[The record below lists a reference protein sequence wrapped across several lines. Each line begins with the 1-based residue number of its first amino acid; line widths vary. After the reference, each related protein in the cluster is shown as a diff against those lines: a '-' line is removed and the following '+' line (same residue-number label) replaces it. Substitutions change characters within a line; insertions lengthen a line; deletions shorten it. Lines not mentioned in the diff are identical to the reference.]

1 MKKRKFIP
9 LAGVVLCFGLMLLLS
24 SSACGDTKGNK
35 SWPKSKKKKIEMV
48 SYDTIVAQRLT
59 DTIARV
65 LFSSNHATMYRIN
78 PAVNPKDNDKTIGGI
93 KVEETIGEM
102 TLMDIQKLKFL
113 LSDSCCFNDS
123 PVIPLT
129 PFSPS
134 IALEMSNDK
143 EVVYLLFSFVSQEV
157 GFVIDGEMKRVHRY
171 SYARLITRLFQNGM
185 DKEYYNYLME
195 LIK

>member
-1 MKKRKFIP
+1 
-9 LAGVVLCFGLMLLLS
+9 
-24 SSACGDTKGNK
+24 
-35 SWPKSKKKKIEMV
+35 MV

>member
-9 LAGVVLCFGLMLLLS
+9 LAGVVLCFGIMLLLS
-24 SSACGDTKGNK
+24 SSACGDTKENMG
-35 SWPKSKKKKIEMV
+35 WPKSKKKKIEMV

-134 IALEMSNDK
+134 IALEMNNDK